1 MLVNE
6 GVCALEHM
14 EVRGPLSGVGS
25 LLPLWDPG
33 IKLGSSDLWGKV
45 LFIKSNHF
53 TGHQPGLVGRLG
65 YYFLYLDFMEDK
77 IE

>member
-1 MLVNE
+1 MKMC
-6 GVCALEHM
+6 VCALEHM
-14 EVRGPLSGVGS
+14 KVRGRLLGVNS

-33 IKLGSSDLWGKV
+33 IRLRSSDLWGKV
-45 LFIKSNHF
+45 LFMKSNHC
-53 TGHQPGLVGRLG
+53 TGPQPGLVGRLG